1 VAVAPVRARRP
12 GAAVGQIEPATPAE
26 LEECPFCAGHEDRT
40 PPHTLVLPSEG
51 PWQVRVVPN
60 LYPALDRQ
68 EVVVHVPRHAR
79 SLGEL
84 SDAEANLVAGAWRR
98 RRAAEP
104 AGYLH
109 AFVNEGRDAG
119 SSLPHTHSQLAWLP
133 GPPPETRDAVDRR
146 QWSVVDAREGVT
158 LACPYVSRVPY
169 ECVIAPSSPHPGAFA
184 YDLLE
189 PAVALLADAVRRLHS
204 VAGPSPLNAW
214 LHDGEDWHLELMPRL
229 SVLAGLELGAGVYV
243 NTVPPEEAATR
254 LRAAHP

>member
-1 VAVAPVRARRP
+1 VRARRP
-12 GAAVGQIEPATPAE
+12 GAAVGRIEPVTPEE
-26 LEECPFCAGHEDRT
+26 LEECPFCAGREDRT

-51 PWQVRVVPN
+51 AWQVRVVPN
-60 LYPALDRQ
+60 LYPALDGQ

-84 SDAEANLVAGAWRR
+84 SDEEAILVAEAWQR

-133 GPPPETRDAVDRR
+133 GPPPETRDAVDRP
-146 QWSVVDAREGVT
+146 QWSVVDEREGVMV
-158 LACPYVSRVPY
+158 ACPYVSRVPY
-169 ECVIAPSSPHPGAFA
+169 ECVIAPSSPRTGAFTD
-184 YDLLE
+184 DLLG

-204 VAGPSPLNAW
+204 VVGLSPLNAW
-214 LHDGEDWHLELMPRL
+214 LHDGVDWHLELVPRL
-229 SVLAGLELGAGVYV
+229 GVLAGLELGAGVYL
-243 NTVPPEEAATR
+243 NAVPPDEAATR
-254 LRAAHP
+254 LRAAQQ